1 MPPRIDRIA
10 IVFNTADLD
19 RTERFYTEHLGLA
32 FDRIPDE
39 HGGAFLLTKIG
50 NEVELMVFPGEPK
63 PGNTPIVVFGLPD
76 GGIDTLVESLAAAG
90 VEIVTPVSE
99 AAGPATFSTRTASS
113 FRSTRR
119 RSFRRRSA
127 RQRS

>member
-1 MPPRIDRIA
+1 MRPRIDRVA
-10 IVFNTADLD
+10 IVFNAADLD
-19 RTERFYTEHLGLA
+19 RTERFYSQHLGLA

-99 AAGPATFSTRTASS
+99 APGGWSGDFLDPDGQLISLYQAGEVPKTLG
-113 FRSTRR
+113 
-119 RSFRRRSA
+119 
-127 RQRS
+127 

>member
-1 MPPRIDRIA
+1 MRPRIDRVA
-10 IVFNTADLD
+10 IVFNAADLD
-19 RTERFYTEHLGLA
+19 RTERFYSEHLGLA

-50 NEVELMVFPGEPK
+50 NEVELLVFPGEPK

-99 AAGPATFSTRTASS
+99 APGGWSGDFLDPDGQLISLYQAAELPRTLI
-113 FRSTRR
+113 
-119 RSFRRRSA
+119 
-127 RQRS
+127 